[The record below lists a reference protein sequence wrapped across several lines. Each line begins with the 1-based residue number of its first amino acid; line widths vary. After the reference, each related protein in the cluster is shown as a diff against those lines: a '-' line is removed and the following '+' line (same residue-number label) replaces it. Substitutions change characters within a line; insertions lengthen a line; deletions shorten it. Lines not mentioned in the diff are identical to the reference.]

1 MENTNNTA
9 PGAQS
14 AQQSTAEAQT
24 QQTNATPA
32 GTGGKTFTQEEV
44 NRIVADRL
52 ARERSKATAEPTPD
66 PLAERE
72 KDLTAREHAMK
83 CREFV
88 AGNKHYPAQL
98 LEVLD
103 TSDFDAFKD
112 KADKLLAAF
121 PNIAGD
127 AKPVPRFTSSCP
139 GVPAVS
145 SSDAI
150 GEAFR
155 RH

>member
-9 PGAQS
+9 QGAQS
-14 AQQSTAEAQT
+14 AQQNTAEAQT

-52 ARERSKATAEPTPD
+52 ARERNKATAEPTPD

-72 KDLTAREHAMK
+72 KDLNAREHAMK

-103 TSDFDAFKD
+103 
-112 KADKLLAAF
+112 DKLLAAF

>member
-1 MENTNNTA
+1 MDNTTNTTQ
-9 PGAQS
+9 GAQS
-14 AQQSTAEAQT
+14 AQQNTAEVQP
-24 QQTNATPA
+24 QQTNANPA

-52 ARERSKATAEPTPD
+52 ARERSKAAPKQTPD

-72 KDLTAREHAMK
+72 KDLAAREHAMQ
-83 CREFV
+83 CRELV

-98 LEVLD
+98 LDVLD
-103 TSDFDAFKD
+103 TSNFDAFK
-112 KADKLLAAF
+112 KQADKLLAAF

-127 AKPVPRFTSSCP
+127 APRIVFTRP
-139 GVPAVS
+139 GNPAAIS

-155 RH
+155 HH

>member
-1 MENTNNTA
+1 MDNTTNTTQ
-9 PGAQS
+9 GAQN
-14 AQQSTAEAQT
+14 AQQNTAEAQT

-52 ARERSKATAEPTPD
+52 ARERSKAAPEQTPD

-72 KDLTAREHAMK
+72 KDLAAREHAMQ
-83 CREFV
+83 CRELV
-88 AGNKHYPAQL
+88 GSNKHYPAQL
-98 LEVLD
+98 LDVLD
-103 TSDFDAFKD
+103 TSNFDVFKSQ
-112 KADKLLAAF
+112 ADKLLTAF

-127 AKPVPRFTSSCP
+127 ASRIIFTRP
-139 GVPAVS
+139 GNSGATS

-155 RH
+155 HH

>member
-9 PGAQS
+9 QGAPS
-14 AQQSTAEAQT
+14 AQQNTAEAQT